1 MNLSEK
7 ISQIVDITPIQRR
20 QVERLCQQIL
30 SRSLNPVVTFVV
42 DDLPEDFKEVTH
54 ISLVNDLGI
63 TIRGIIST
71 LGLAGNVANDVEIL
85 CASLLATA
93 EIPFVKDTIT
103 TIDPVTGWVVM
114 GSVQIG
120 SAVAKML
127 NISPLDIYGKPPV
140 KPVVVPTGTVAGGN
154 VITGPVDHYA
164 TQPPVIK
171 Y

>member
-7 ISQIVDITPIQRR
+7 ISQITDITPIQRR

-42 DDLPEDFKEVTH
+42 DDLPEDFTVDGG
-54 ISLVNDLGI
+54 ISLLNGIGI
-63 TIRGIIST
+63 TIRGVIST
-71 LGLAGNVANDVEIL
+71 LGMSGKAAGDVELL
-85 CASLLATA
+85 CAKLLSTA
-93 EIPFVKDTIT
+93 EIPFVKDTVT
-103 TIDPVTGWVVM
+103 TIDPVAGWIVM

-127 NISPLDIYGKPPV
+127 NINPLDIYGKPPV
-140 KPVVVPTGTVAGGN
+140 KPVVVPPGTVGN
-154 VITGPVDHYA
+154 VITGPVSHYA

-171 Y
+171 

>member
-7 ISQIVDITPIQRR
+7 IKEISNITPIQRR
-20 QVERLCQQIL
+20 QVTTLFQQIL
-30 SRSLNPVVTFVV
+30 SRSLNPLVVFAV
-42 DDLPEDFKEVTH
+42 DDLPDDFTVDDITLFVDNG
-54 ISLVNDLGI
+54 IGI

-71 LGLAGNVANDVEIL
+71 LGLTEKGASEVELL
-85 CASLLATA
+85 CDKLLSTA
-93 EIPFVKDTIT
+93 EIPFVESTVT
-103 TIDPVTGWVVM
+103 TIDPVAGWIVM

-127 NISPLDIYGKPPV
+127 NINPLDIFGRPPV
-140 KPVVVPTGTVAGGN
+140 KPVVVPPGTVGN
-154 VITGPVDHYA
+154 IITGPVDHYA

>member
-7 ISQIVDITPIQRR
+7 IKEILNITPIQRR

-42 DDLPEDFKEVTH
+42 DDLPDGFTENVVLKENNG
-54 ISLVNDLGI
+54 IGI

-71 LGLAGNVANDVEIL
+71 LGLTEEDAVAVELL
-85 CASLLATA
+85 CAKLLSTA
-93 EIPFVKDTIT
+93 EIPFVENTVT
-103 TIDPVTGWVVM
+103 TIDPVVGWIVM

-120 SAVAKML
+120 SSVAKML
-127 NISPLDIYGKPPV
+127 NINPLDIYGKPPV
-140 KPVVVPTGTVAGGN
+140 KPVVIPPGTVGN

-171 Y
+171 